1 MPTPTRPPSP
11 LPDPDVPEL
20 TAERRDQILD
30 WAVSFVDRWRMYTP
44 AILLA
49 EGFRPMNYILGQM
62 AHFAAPYAHILGA
75 GELGHEIGY
84 ILEDPRNIDYFI
96 RRVEE
101 LGRADAEREAAE
113 RRARGRPWWWPFGR
127 GPRGGT
133 SGSGASAPS
142 GAA

>member
-11 LPDPDVPEL
+11 PPDPDVPEL
-20 TAERRDQILD
+20 SAERRDQIIE

-49 EGFRPMNYILGQM
+49 EGFRPMNYIFGQM

-101 LGRADAEREAAE
+101 LGRADAQREEAA

-127 GPRGGT
+127 GPRPEGEAP
-133 SGSGASAPS
+133 GAGPTAT
-142 GAA
+142 